1 MASRRKGPLRAWRI
15 ADIRYPIYNGTG
27 ALLYGA
33 RWSSPGHAAIYASA
47 SYACVMLERLAH
59 AGTGS
64 IPKNQRWI
72 AIDIPTIDIEEITAS
87 DVPGWDLPD
96 FSASRAYGD
105 KWLLEKRTAVLV
117 VPSVVARGDCNV
129 LIHPAHADF
138 RKITYTRAEP
148 VIWDRRLFQPRGHKP

>member
-15 ADIRYPIYNGTG
+15 ADIRHPIYDGTG

-33 RWSSPGHAAIYASA
+33 RWSSPGHAVIYASA
-47 SYACVMLERLAH
+47 SYACAMLERLAH

-72 AIDIPTIDIEEITAS
+72 AIDIPAIDIEEITAS

-96 FSASRAYGD
+96 VSASRAYGD

-148 VIWDRRLFQPRGHKP
+148 VLWDRRLFRPSRSD